1 MQEVLISV
9 WYVYVW
15 VIWMCGSEDA
25 AAEALRQELEIIKEH
40 ARQQATREDAVSL
53 ICIYIS

>member
-1 MQEVLISV
+1 
-9 WYVYVW
+9 
-15 VIWMCGSEDA
+15 MCGSEDA

-53 ICIYIS
+53 ICIHILVMYV

>member
-1 MQEVLISV
+1 MGDCV
-9 WYVYVW
+9 
-15 VIWMCGSEDA
+15 CGSEDA

-53 ICIYIS
+53 TIQIPS